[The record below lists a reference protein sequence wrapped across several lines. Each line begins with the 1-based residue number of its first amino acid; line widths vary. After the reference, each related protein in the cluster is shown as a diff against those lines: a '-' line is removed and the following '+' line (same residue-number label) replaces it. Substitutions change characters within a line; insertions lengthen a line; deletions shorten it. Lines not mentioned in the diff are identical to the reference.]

1 MSEKPLL
8 LLISRNLK
16 APEVGELY
24 KHYSHILFVD
34 ENTASRKIIEFKD
47 DTCIVCDIRTRLGKD
62 YFSENSKYLDENKD
76 NVVVVRASGD
86 RFGESSALAG
96 VKYNTKRIRTGCPDK
111 MSFVHHLLQLVD
123 VPAIQGTKKRL
134 LKKLLTC
141 CFGSQVKQ

>member
-1 MSEKPLL
+1 MSEKPVL
-8 LLISRNLK
+8 LLITRNLSS
-16 APEVGELY
+16 GEITEFYRHFTHVLIINETT
-24 KHYSHILFVD
+24 S
-34 ENTASRKIIEFKD
+34 ARKLIEFKN
-47 DTCIVCDIRTRLGKD
+47 DTIVVCDVRTMTGKD

-76 NVVVVRASGD
+76 NIVVVRASGD
-86 RFGESSALAG
+86 RFGDSSALSG

-111 MSFVHHLLQLVD
+111 TTFMHHLLQLVD